1 MLLSIH
7 LSGTVP
13 SLDSSNGML
22 CVVGLLLSAMWA
34 RDIDRQRWVPGA
46 QQHGAAA
53 RCSAANAGSVMLIA
67 EE

>member
-1 MLLSIH
+1 
-7 LSGTVP
+7 
-13 SLDSSNGML
+13 ML

-34 RDIDRQRWVPGA
+34 RDIDRQRRVPGA

-53 RCSAANAGSVMLIA
+53 RCLAANAGSVMLIA